1 VLQLIETT
9 PQGTF
14 KFRNEV
20 PILKCYKISTMFSR
34 DGNYFALFRRKLN
47 VLQIYKIL
55 NGDLLKLM
63 DDVTNSRFFR
73 EYRNYVV
80 LKNAQMLYFDRNS
93 RYLASYGNDAVNI
106 IDIECKAFDQ
116 FYQEKTQG
124 NQGAK
129 LKDNE

>member
-1 VLQLIETT
+1 
-9 PQGTF
+9 
-14 KFRNEV
+14 
-20 PILKCYKISTMFSR
+20 MFSR